1 MPIVQPSSAR
11 YTTEDLGS
19 SLRITVPSR
28 KNWVAVA
35 FLSFSL
41 LVWVSAEIYAGRTLV
56 AWLLPGEVRI
66 VPGGTSAILVGSVF
80 LLIWFGIVTVLC
92 ILILRAWL
100 WQLTGKEI
108 IEASDHSITIRRVIL
123 GFGRRYEYLAEHIK
137 DLHAPPVQSSR
148 AWPAIASSWGL
159 SGGALAFD
167 YGAKAFYFASGADE
181 AEAKQIVAMIKGRF
195 PALARGADED
205 ADSA

>member
-1 MPIVQPSSAR
+1 MPVVQPPSAR

-19 SLRITVPSR
+19 SIRITVPSR

-41 LVWVSAEIYAGRTLV
+41 IVWGSAEIYAGRILV
-56 AWLLPGEVRI
+56 AWLLPGEALI
-66 VPGGTSAILVGSVF
+66 VPGGTSEILVGSVF
-80 LLIWFGIVTVLC
+80 LFIWFSILTVFG

-100 WQLTGKEI
+100 WQLTSKEA

-123 GFGRRYEYLAEHIK
+123 GFGCRHEYLAEHIK
-137 DLHAPPVQSSR
+137 DLRASPVQSSR
-148 AWPAIASSWGL
+148 TWPAVANSWGL

-181 AEAKQIVAMIKGRF
+181 AEAKQIVAMIKARF
-195 PALARGADED
+195 PALARAAGENVY
-205 ADSA
+205 SE

>member
-1 MPIVQPSSAR
+1 MPVVQPPSAR

-19 SLRITVPSR
+19 CIRITVPSR

-41 LVWVSAEIYAGRTLV
+41 IVWASAEIYAGRILV
-56 AWLLPGEVRI
+56 AWLLPGEALI

-80 LLIWFGIVTVLC
+80 LLIWFSILTVFA

-100 WQLTGKEI
+100 WQLTGKEA

-137 DLHAPPVQSSR
+137 DLRASPVQSSR
-148 AWPAIASSWGL
+148 TWSAVANSWGTL
-159 SGGALAFD
+159 GWRSR
-167 YGAKAFYFASGADE
+167 
-181 AEAKQIVAMIKGRF
+181 V
-195 PALARGADED
+195 
-205 ADSA
+205 

>member
-1 MPIVQPSSAR
+1 MPIVQPPSAR

-19 SLRITVPSR
+19 CIRITVPSR

-35 FLSFSL
+35 FLSFL
-41 LVWVSAEIYAGRTLV
+41 LVVWAFVEIYAGRVLA
-56 AWLLPGEVRI
+56 AWLLLDKARI
-66 VPGGTSAILVGSVF
+66 VPGGTSAILVGSVL
-80 LLIWFGIVTVLC
+80 LLIWFSILTVLG

-100 WQLTGKEI
+100 WQLTGKEA

-137 DLHAPPVQSSR
+137 DLRASSVQSSR
-148 AWPAIASSWGL
+148 TWPAIANSWGL

-167 YGAKAFYFASGADE
+167 YGAKAVYFASGADE
-181 AEAKQIVAMIKGRF
+181 AEARQIVAMIKARF
-195 PALARGADED
+195 PALARGAGENVY
-205 ADSA
+205 SM